1 MLSSKQ
7 RAYLRSMANR
17 LPAIFQIGKGGVG
30 EQMIRE
36 LMDALEARELIK
48 ITVLETAMMDT
59 REACNIV
66 CEATDAQPVQV
77 IGNKFVI
84 YKESRDHKTI
94 ELTRM

>member
-1 MLSSKQ
+1 MLTSKQ
-7 RAYLRSMANR
+7 RALLRSMANR

-30 EQMIRE
+30 DQMIRE

-48 ITVLETAMMDT
+48 ITVLETAMLDT

-84 YKESRDHKTI
+84 YKKSRDHKTI
-94 ELTRM
+94 EL